1 VTVELR
7 DRLEVLK
14 RQTATAATDEAAQ
27 AREQDRLRLLSELAT
42 VGGRQ
47 TAEED
52 IIFRG
57 SKLVLPESMD
67 MVSCI
72 TFLLEKLAEDEKKI
86 GYARTFNYRAW
97 DGARATMHAL
107 RKAFGTVSQR
117 GVPGFF
123 GEKPPQLITIPVS
136 PTETDQV
143 PWGGLGVIHLP
154 GLTMYLSTDHSEE
167 YGNVFRITAE
177 GPRKYRHEVE
187 GIFRL
192 IEEELRT
199 NSLYRGKAFDGQQTP
214 QFLDLSGIDPRHII
228 YSDHVETELEAHVWS
243 LLRYSDEMKAVG
255 ESLKRA
261 VLLEGP
267 YGSGKTMAAFLTAQ
281 IAEANGWTFI
291 LCRPGRDDLFDVMA
305 TARLYEP
312 AVVFLEDLDGAQ
324 QDDNVRELLDIF
336 DGIKSKNTRIVCVL
350 TTNHVTE
357 IHRGMMRPG
366 RLDAVIH
373 VGGLDAHGIRRLVE
387 ATVPVHLMGEKID
400 WDAVTTAMEGYLP
413 AFLREAVGRAKRYN
427 MARNGG
433 KITQLETTDFVAAAD
448 GLRSQLALMEGASET
463 IEKDT
468 LTSSLRGL
476 VKDVVRHQVDGAIVT
491 DLMGEPEF
499 KLMLTGNGIS

>member
-1 VTVELR
+1 MTVQLRTRLEELR
-7 DRLEVLK
+7 RTT
-14 RQTATAATDEAAQ
+14 QTPASDEAAK
-27 AREQDRLRLLSELAT
+27 AREDERLALLAT
-42 VGGRQ
+42 LATIGGRQ
-47 TAEED
+47 TADED
-52 IIFRG
+52 VVFKG
-57 SKLVLPESMD
+57 TKLVLPESMD
-67 MVSCI
+67 MVAAI
-72 TFLLEKLAEDEKKI
+72 TFLMEKLAEDEKKI

-97 DGARATMHAL
+97 DGARATMIAL
-107 RKAFGTVSQR
+107 RKAFGAVSQR
-117 GVPGFF
+117 GVPSFF

-136 PTETDQV
+136 PTETDQI

-154 GLTMYLSTDHSEE
+154 GLTMYLQTDHSEE

-192 IEEELRT
+192 IEDELRT
-199 NSLYRGKAFDGQQTP
+199 NSLYRGMAFDGQDTP
-214 QFLDLSGIDPRHII
+214 QFLDLTGIDPRQII
-228 YSDHVETELEAHVWS
+228 YSDLVETELEAHVWS

-281 IAEANGWTFI
+281 IAAQNGWTFI

-350 TTNHVTE
+350 TTNHVSE

-373 VGGLDAHGIRRLVE
+373 VGGLDANGIERLIK
-387 ATVPVHLMGEKID
+387 ANVPAQYLDPKIS
-400 WDAVTTAMEGYLP
+400 WEAVTGSMEGYLP

-427 MARNGG
+427 LARNGG
-433 KITQLETTDFVAAAD
+433 TMTSLVTQDFVAAAN
-448 GLRSQLALMEGASET
+448 GLRVQLALMEGASET

-491 DLMGEPEF
+491 DLMGEPEY
-499 KLMLTGNGIS
+499 KLALAGNGIR

>member
-1 VTVELR
+1 MTVQLQQ
-7 DRLEVLK
+7 RLDDLK
-14 RQTATAATDEAAQ
+14 RSTASKASTEAEQ
-27 AREQDRLRLLSELAT
+27 AREDQRLALLAQLAT

-52 IIFRG
+52 VIFSG
-57 SKLVLPESMD
+57 TKLVLPESMD
-67 MVSCI
+67 MVAAI

-97 DGARATMHAL
+97 DGARATMTAL
-107 RKAFGTVSQR
+107 RKAFGAVSQR

-136 PTETDQV
+136 PTETEQV

-154 GLTMYLSTDHSEE
+154 GLTMYLQTDHSEE

-177 GPRKYRHEVE
+177 GPRKFRHEVE

-199 NSLYRGKAFDGQQTP
+199 NSLYRGRAFDGQETP
-214 QFLDLSGIDPRHII
+214 AFLDLGGIDPAKII

-243 LLRYSDEMKAVG
+243 LLRYSEQMQEVG

-281 IAEANGWTFI
+281 IAVQNGWTFI

-373 VGGLDAHGIRRLVE
+373 VGGLDAAGVRRLVE
-387 ATVPVHLMGEKID
+387 ATVPSQFMSTAID
-400 WDAVTTAMEGYLP
+400 WKAVTDSMEGYLP

-433 KITQLETTDFVAAAD
+433 VLTLLDTADFVAAAD
-448 GLRSQLALMEGASET
+448 GLRDQLALMEGAKDSLSR
-463 IEKDT
+463 DT
-468 LTSSLRGL
+468 LTSSLKSL
-476 VKDVVRHQVDGAIVT
+476 VSDVVQHRVDGAIVT
-491 DLMGEPEF
+491 DLYGEPEY
-499 KLMLTGNGIS
+499 KLALAGPKIS